1 MSFLARSS
9 SGLRTVSD
17 RVHHEHH
24 HSQLG
29 SVRLRPGADAFER
42 RAVPLTCSIRPTED
56 GWSLLAPNGQV
67 VFRGLG
73 TASRRQCLE
82 FARSHGVLVVV
93 S

>member
-1 MSFLARSS
+1 MSTITHDSAAF
-9 SGLRTVSD
+9 
-17 RVHHEHH
+17 E
-24 HSQLG
+24 
-29 SVRLRPGADAFER
+29 LRPGGEASER
-42 RAVPLTCSIRPTED
+42 RAVPMTCLLRPTED

-82 FARSHGVLVVV
+82 FARSHGVLAVV